1 MMLMFVAKGR
11 LCIRSNI
18 FVKIYVAR
26 NIFCKVIN
34 RILSLAATYPERN
47 VTTEIFSI
55 SLQ

>member
-1 MMLMFVAKGR
+1 MIFMEITKGL

-26 NIFCKVIN
+26 NIFCKVTN